1 MLPIS
6 SLPSAAGTPGPIRIQ
21 SQPSERIGLGDE
33 PKPIGAPFASTL
45 REAVQT
51 VDQAQKASDAQ
62 VEGFIAGEI
71 ENVHEVM
78 ISMNKAELHFQ
89 LMTEVRNK
97 LLDSYQEL
105 MRMQV

>member
-1 MLPIS
+1 MLPLA
-6 SLPSAAGTPGPIRIQ
+6 SLPAVGPGGPIRIQ
-21 SQPSERIGLGDE
+21 TQPGET
-33 PKPIGAPFASTL
+33 GAPAPGGLPFSDTL
-45 REAVQT
+45 RQAVDT
-51 VDQAQKASDAQ
+51 VDAAHKASEAQ
-62 VEGFIAGEI
+62 VEGYVAGQI

-78 ISMNKAELHFQ
+78 IAMNKAELHFQ

>member
-1 MLPIS
+1 MLPIA
-6 SLPSAAGTPGPIRIQ
+6 SLPTGGAPVPIRIQ
-21 SQPSERIGLGDE
+21 SQPSERIGIGSE
-33 PKPIGAPFASTL
+33 PTPAGVPFANTL
-45 REAVQT
+45 KEAVQT
-51 VDQAQKASDAQ
+51 VDEAQKASEAQ
-62 VEGFIAGEI
+62 VEGFVAGEI

-89 LMTEVRNK
+89 LLTEVRNK